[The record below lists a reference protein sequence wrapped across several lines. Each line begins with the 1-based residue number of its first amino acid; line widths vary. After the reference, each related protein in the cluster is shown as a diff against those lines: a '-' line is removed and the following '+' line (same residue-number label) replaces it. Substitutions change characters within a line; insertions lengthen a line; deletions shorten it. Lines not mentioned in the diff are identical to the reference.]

1 MLTEDGTVLRPPAVD
16 CSGIVIRYGHTLAV
30 DNLSFVAHPG
40 QVVALL
46 GPNGAGKTSTVEALE
61 GYRTLDGG
69 SARVLGLD
77 PRRHHAELVGR
88 IGVMLQRGG
97 IYPMLGSA
105 QVLHLFAAYYDDPDD
120 PDQLIE
126 RVGLGPVRRT
136 PWRRLSGGEQQRLSL
151 ALALVGK
158 PEVLFLD
165 EPTAGVDPEGRIV
178 VRDIIADQRARGICV
193 VLTTHELD
201 EAERLADQ
209 VVIIDGGKKL
219 AEGSPADLASGT
231 ADGSIRFTTAAG
243 IDTGALCSALVGALG
258 PGTTVMED
266 RPGAYRL
273 VTATGVAPPTAIAA
287 LTGWLATHDL
297 TVGDLRTGHSLEEA
311 YLAITGSGRDALSD
325 PTGAVTPPLDPVGGR
340 DRGRNR
346 NRNGNRNRGRGAETG
361 AETGTGCPPGAGHV
375 HRPARPVRPLVAQIR
390 AEVTMIATNGETVFL
405 TLGIPVV
412 FLLFFSGVHVLPT
425 GTRHPVDF
433 LVPGIL
439 ALAVM
444 STSMTALGIGTGFD
458 RGYGV
463 LKRLGATPLGR
474 PRLLSAK
481 IVTVIG
487 VEIVQAAVLVAVGFA
502 LGWSPG
508 SGSGGNGDGGSGVL
522 VGAAVGAIVLG
533 TVAFGGIG
541 LLLAGTLKPLVNLAV
556 VNALFVVLLLLGGM
570 LIPLAKLP
578 GWLAGVSKVLPAA
591 ALADALHHA
600 LGSNTAV
607 SVHDWIVLIVWAVL
621 APTAAAALF
630 RWE

>member
-1 MLTEDGTVLRPPAVD
+1 MLRPPAVD
-16 CSGIVIRYGHTLAV
+16 CNGIVIRYGPTLAV
-30 DNLSFVAHPG
+30 DRLSFVAHAG

-77 PRRHHAELVGR
+77 PRRHHTELVGR

-105 QVLHLFAAYYDDPDD
+105 QVLHLFAAYYDDPED
-120 PDQLIE
+120 PDHLIE

-209 VVIIDGGKKL
+209 VVIIDGGRSWPKG
-219 AEGSPADLASGT
+219 ARPTWHREPPTAPSASPPPPAST
-231 ADGSIRFTTAAG
+231 PAP
-243 IDTGALCSALVGALG
+243 SARPWWRPSDPG
-258 PGTTVMED
+258 PRSRPEE

-273 VTATGVAPPTAIAA
+273 VMAAGITPPSAIAA
-287 LTGWLATHDL
+287 LTGWLATNDL
-297 TVGDLRTGHSLEEA
+297 TVGDLRTGPSLEEA

-325 PTGAVTPPLDPVGGR
+325 PTGTAPPPLDSDGHR
-340 DRGRNR
+340 DRD
-346 NRNGNRNRGRGAETG
+346 GNRNRGREGRNGAGGGGGFRVADRVADGVAAG
-361 AETGTGCPPGAGHV
+361 AGPGPGPGHV
-375 HRPARPVRPLVAQIR
+375 HRPVRPVRPLVAQVR

-463 LKRLGATPLGR
+463 LKRLGATPWADPGCWP
-474 PRLLSAK
+474 PRS
-481 IVTVIG
+481 
-487 VEIVQAAVLVAVGFA
+487 
-502 LGWSPG
+502 
-508 SGSGGNGDGGSGVL
+508 
-522 VGAAVGAIVLG
+522 
-533 TVAFGGIG
+533 
-541 LLLAGTLKPLVNLAV
+541 
-556 VNALFVVLLLLGGM
+556 
-570 LIPLAKLP
+570 
-578 GWLAGVSKVLPAA
+578 
-591 ALADALHHA
+591 
-600 LGSNTAV
+600 
-607 SVHDWIVLIVWAVL
+607 
-621 APTAAAALF
+621 
-630 RWE
+630 